1 VSSYHNYS
9 LTIKGDMDTV
19 LAALHRCRTRLQQAD
34 IWNTR
39 PLGEGQERA
48 AFFETV
54 RADPLI
60 LAGR

>member
-1 VSSYHNYS
+1 
-9 LTIKGDMDTV
+9 METV
-19 LAALHRCRTRLQQAD
+19 LAALHRCRTRLHQAD